1 MWQHQF
7 SGFDNALPLFTG
19 IWGSWVI
26 NTIYFLWVYNFL
38 YTIFHN
44 FLRVYH
50 FRGKKVKRHANW
62 KFQVFWK
69 DLAAF
74 GVTGWFSRK
83 IDTFI
88 WNSQGTLFRVLSLGS
103 HAPISCISLKAQSME
118 LGNAWYMLGI
128 NTHSISSLWIWFPYP
143 QLCLRWFTVE
153 GLSVIPFL
161 ESKLP
166 VYACEV
172 GEE

>member
-26 NTIYFLWVYNFL
+26 STIYFLWVYNFL

-88 WNSQGTLFRVLSLGS
+88 WNSQGTLFRLTCTNILHITQGAINGIGECMVY
-103 HAPISCISLKAQSME
+103 
-118 LGNAWYMLGI
+118 AWYKYSFNLLTLDMVPLPSTMPEVI
-128 NTHSISSLWIWFPYP
+128 HSWRT
-143 QLCLRWFTVE
+143 LCYT
-153 GLSVIPFL
+153 LSR
-161 ESKLP
+161 E
-166 VYACEV
+166 
-172 GEE
+172 